1 MSKLILN
8 ILHIYTKYI
17 YNHWIIQEFN
27 LGIGS
32 HVGIT
37 LGCKLC
43 SWGLT
48 VHPPPPSLFY
58 YIWLLDLLKWHTFFV
73 DYSNFSAL
81 NFKLGVQTNYPLA
94 WMFFFCD
101 LATAFPTS
109 YCMETVCTCWVWTQQ
124 WCMPTQPCPSASF
137 LMQSNWLEK
146 KANQLLC
153 IRKEALGTRLMFTKA
168 MVRC

>member
-1 MSKLILN
+1 MVLMWASPWDVNFAAGDL
-8 ILHIYTKYI
+8 
-17 YNHWIIQEFN
+17 Q
-27 LGIGS
+27 
-32 HVGIT
+32 
-37 LGCKLC
+37 C
-43 SWGLT
+43 S
-48 VHPPPPSLFY
+48 PPPSLFY
-58 YIWLLDLLKWHTFFV
+58 YIWLLDLLIWHTFFV

-101 LATAFPTS
+101 LATALS
-109 YCMETVCTCWVWTQQ
+109 TCWVWTQQ

-146 KANQLLC
+146 KADQLLC